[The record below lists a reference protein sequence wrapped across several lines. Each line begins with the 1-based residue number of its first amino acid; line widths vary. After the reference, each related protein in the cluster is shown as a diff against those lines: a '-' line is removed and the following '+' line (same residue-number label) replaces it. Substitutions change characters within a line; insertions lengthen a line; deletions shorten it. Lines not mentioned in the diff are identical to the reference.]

1 MSPYGHLVDFHSGC
15 LAIIKLYK
23 AERRSH
29 TFKSL
34 FLTVRIK
41 FQQFLR
47 VGLGRCDV
55 GDDLGHLEMFLSRRR
70 SLFKPT
76 PNPWTSNLSPR
87 AQILRSSPLLFQER
101 AALESGWQGKMSLC
115 LCSFSCCLLLQR
127 KMENRDYRDAQE
139 FAADVRLMFSNCYKY
154 NPPDHDVVA
163 MARKLQVSVT
173 CRLHIP
179 GYEERF
185 SCTFKICKT
194 WPFF

>member
-1 MSPYGHLVDFHSGC
+1 MDF
-15 LAIIKLYK
+15 KLEPQGTDLK
-23 AERRSH
+23 VIP
-29 TFKSL
+29 
-34 FLTVRIK
+34 TV
-41 FQQFLR
+41 
-47 VGLGRCDV
+47 V
-55 GDDLGHLEMFLSRRR
+55 
-70 SLFKPT
+70 
-76 PNPWTSNLSPR
+76 PR
-87 AQILRSSPLLFQER
+87 ER

-115 LCSFSCCLLLQR
+115 LCSFSCCLPLQR

-185 SCTFKICKT
+185 SLLYVQNV
-194 WPFF
+194 